1 MFWEFQSSK
10 HILFLSLLLVVHYH
24 ARSELDKVKLK
35 KFGFYITK
43 IMYNPREQLLIKRIQ
58 ELSAPMEPQPTQ
70 IAEQLPKLQGIRALL
85 FDLYGT
91 LFISGTGDISLA
103 REMSNSR
110 ALAEALECADFTG
123 KLKKA
128 GERGTQLLL
137 EAIQQTHAAR
147 RVEGKTAP
155 EVDIR
160 EEWHT
165 VLVTL
170 QVEDLLEGEI
180 TDETISQVSVEYEC
194 RVNPVW
200 PMPDLRE
207 TLDLLRDM
215 PLLLGIVSNAQ
226 FYTLL
231 LFPALLGRSHADLGF
246 DADLCAWSFQYQE
259 AKPATALFLGVVEQ
273 LRQYG
278 IAPEEALYVGND
290 MLNDIWPATQLG
302 LKTALFAGDQRS
314 LRLREDDPRC
324 SGLEPNVI
332 LTQLSQLSQV
342 ICQHVIDRFP

>member
-1 MFWEFQSSK
+1 
-10 HILFLSLLLVVHYH
+10 
-24 ARSELDKVKLK
+24 
-35 KFGFYITK
+35 
-43 IMYNPREQLLIKRIQ
+43 MYNTRDQLLIKRIQ
-58 ELSAPMEPQPTQ
+58 ELSVFMEPQPTR
-70 IAEQLPKLQGIRALL
+70 IAEKLPKLQNIRALL
-85 FDLYGT
+85 FDVYGT
-91 LFISGTGDISLA
+91 LFISKTGDISIA

-110 ALAEALECADFTG
+110 ALAEALQYADFTEN
-123 KLKKA
+123 LEKA
-128 GERGTQLLL
+128 SERGTQLLL
-137 EAIQQTHAAR
+137 EAIQQTHAQR
-147 RVEGKTAP
+147 RLEGKTSP

-180 TDETISQVSVEYEC
+180 TDETISRVSVEYEC

-207 TLDLLRDM
+207 TLQTLRDM
-215 PLLLGIVSNAQ
+215 PILLGIVSNAQ

-231 LFPALLGRSHADLGF
+231 LFPAFLGHSHSDLGF

-259 AKPATALFLGVVEQ
+259 AKPATTLFLGVVEQ

-290 MLNDIWPATQLG
+290 LLNDIWPAAQLG

-314 LRLREDDPRC
+314 LRLRENDLRC
-324 SGLEPNVI
+324 SDLKPDVI
-332 LTQLSQLSQV
+332 LTQLSQLPQV
-342 ICQHVIDRFP
+342 L